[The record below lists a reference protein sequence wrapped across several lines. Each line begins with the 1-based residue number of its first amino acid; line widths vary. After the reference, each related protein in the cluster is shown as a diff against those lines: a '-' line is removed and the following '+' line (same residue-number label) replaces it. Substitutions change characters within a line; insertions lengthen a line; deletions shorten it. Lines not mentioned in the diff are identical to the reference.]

1 MSTNQAGPGTK
12 KFRPKKKPELAP
24 HQILDRE
31 QPFNLEAEVGVL
43 GSILL
48 MPELCDEIVSIV
60 RPEDFYDPA
69 HEKLFHHIRDMHGS
83 GLRIDLT
90 LLRARLESHG
100 DFEAIGGA
108 SQLAHIFTSVPT
120 PAHAKFY
127 AKIVQEKATL
137 RQLIATCTDLMT
149 AAYLPNDKPMLLL
162 DQAESQVLKIR
173 ESRQGNSLMSLDQ
186 CLELAINRLEA
197 KARGEGLAGTVETG
211 FKDLD
216 NLLGGLHGSELLI
229 IAARPSMGK
238 TAFALNIAEHVAI
251 EVNRPVLFIS
261 LEMAAIEL
269 TERMLCSLARV
280 NGHRLRNGSLR
291 TDDRKRLI
299 RMAAQINKAKLFI
312 DDSHSQTL
320 AEIAATARRIK
331 RRENDLSLIVIDYLQ
346 LIEPE
351 NSQDP
356 RQEQVAKI
364 ARRLKGL
371 AKELAVPVVC
381 LAQLNRQAE
390 DTRDHRPKL
399 SHLRE
404 SGAIEQDADVVMFV
418 HRKDY
423 YKSGDDSDAENEGK
437 AQIIVAKQRNGPVGD
452 IDLAWLKDFTRFAN
466 LAEERFNEFDQPVER
481 QDFSEL

>member
-1 MSTNQAGPGTK
+1 MTSAPKNRKPRAK
-12 KFRPKKKPELAP
+12 KQPALAEV
-24 HQILDRE
+24 LDRE
-31 QPFNLEAEVGVL
+31 QPFNLEAEEGVL

-48 MPELCDEIVSIV
+48 MPDICDEIVAIIH
-60 RPEDFYDPA
+60 EDDFYDQG
-69 HEKLFHHIRDMHGS
+69 HGRLYMHLKEMHSTGT
-83 GLRIDLT
+83 RIDIT
-90 LLRARLESHG
+90 LLRERLMAHG
-100 DFEAIGGA
+100 DYELVGGA
-108 SQLAHIFTSVPT
+108 AQLAKIFTSVPT
-120 PAHAKFY
+120 PAHAKYY

-137 RQLIATCTDLMT
+137 RSLIQTCSDVMT
-149 AAYLPNDKPMLLL
+149 AAFLPNEEPMNLLST
-162 DQAESQVLKIR
+162 AEERVFAIR
-173 ESRQGNSLMSLDQ
+173 ESRHPSNLTSLEVALDQ
-186 CLELAINRLEA
+186 AITRLEA
-197 KARGEGLAGTVETG
+197 RANGESLTGSVETG

-216 NLLGGLHGSELLI
+216 NLLGGFHGSELMI

-251 EVNRPVLFIS
+251 NVQRPVLFIS

-269 TERMLCSLARV
+269 TERMLCSLAQV
-280 NGHRLRNGSLR
+280 NGHRLRNGTLR
-291 TDDRKRLI
+291 PEDRRKLI
-299 RMAAQINKAKLFI
+299 QKAGQISKAKMFI
-312 DDSHSQTL
+312 DDSHSQKMS
-320 AEIAATARRIK
+320 EIAAAARRIK
-331 RRENDLSLIVIDYLQ
+331 RREGDLALIVIDYLQ

-390 DTRDHRPKL
+390 EGKDPHPKL

-423 YKSGDDSDAENEGK
+423 YKGGEDINPDDEGK
-437 AQIIVAKQRNGPVGD
+437 AMIIVAKQRNGPIGN
-452 IDLAWLKDFTRFAN
+452 IDLAWLKDYTRFAN
-466 LAEERFNEFDQPVER
+466 LAEERYNEFSDAGSGY
-481 QDFSEL
+481 SEF